1 MLPNF
6 TIVICG
12 AILTVMML
20 AVTGSGLVTPE
31 TRTRIGEM
39 PEVGRPM
46 MQRMISEPAGQ
57 AQFAALELSR
67 RADEIGRLRV
77 LNRIDRCGSILDRHA
92 QGPGNVPL
100 DGLFSEISLQ

>member
-31 TRTRIGEM
+31 TRMRIGAMSEI
-39 PEVGRPM
+39 GRPM
-46 MQRMISEPAGQ
+46 VQSMIPAQ
-57 AQFAALELSR
+57 PVRRSSR
-67 RADEIGRLRV
+67 R
-77 LNRIDRCGSILDRHA
+77 
-92 QGPGNVPL
+92 
-100 DGLFSEISLQ
+100 